1 VGESM
6 TGGNL
11 EPRAFRALSSPWRV
25 GAGLLLLLALGLGC
39 SSSNLA
45 CDEGTCVAP
54 DGGLDGTLPDGPV
67 VPEASTDAKPDAD
80 PIPTDCTTPT
90 DPVKNPDKCLVDSF
104 GVFVSPT
111 GDDTKDGSK
120 ANPFKTIGKALG
132 TSRSRIVVCEGE
144 YAGSLDVGR
153 AVEIYGGVA
162 CDFAKAGAKAK
173 IVASKPA
180 YGLKV
185 SKVTGAVI
193 LADLDVVGMNAAAPS
208 ESSVGVFA
216 SESAN
221 VKVLRSRVEAGDGA
235 DAPAKKDGA
244 FAMAAQAP
252 KGGDAVAN
260 TGGASASSG
269 VCAGGGT
276 SIGGKGGDLGNLGE
290 DGSPRPPD
298 GAKGPVGDCTSTGSG
313 FPGTIGTSGTDRTGA
328 ATLGTITPDGIS
340 GSKGQDGAPG
350 AIGGSGGGGF
360 GFSGAGGAGGAG
372 GCGGQGGFG
381 GAAGGSSVALL
392 VFASE
397 VSLEG
402 TELVAKNAK
411 PGGAGG
417 SGQAGQ
423 MGGFRGNGSG
433 NACNGGGGAAGGTGG
448 NAGGGAGGI
457 AAGIVWSTGKEPKRD
472 GATKITRPTSTAPA
486 GGEGGGGAATKGIDG
501 VHADVFE
508 VK

>member
-1 VGESM
+1 MKRLIWVLPILATDVLAVGC
-6 TGGNL
+6 
-11 EPRAFRALSSPWRV
+11 PAFP
-25 GAGLLLLLALGLGC
+25 G
-39 SSSNLA
+39 A
-45 CDEGTCVAP
+45 CDYGGCL
-54 DGGLDGTLPDGPV
+54 DGGVEGSVLPDGTV
-67 VPEASTDAKPDAD
+67 NPESSTDARPDAD

-90 DPVKNPDKCLVDSF
+90 DPAKNPEKCLVDSF

-132 TSRSRIVVCEGE
+132 TTRSRIVVCEGE

-180 YGLKV
+180 YGVKV
-185 SKVTGAVI
+185 SKVAGAVI

-208 ESSVGVFA
+208 ESSVGIFA
-216 SESAN
+216 SESAD

-252 KGGDAVAN
+252 KGGDAAGN
-260 TGGASASSG
+260 AGGASATSG
-269 VCAGGGT
+269 VCPGGGT
-276 SIGGKGGDLGNLGE
+276 SIGGKGGDIGFQGD
-290 DGSPRPPD
+290 DGAPRPPG
-298 GAKGPVGDCTSTGSG
+298 GAKGDGINDCGAGATGKNGTVGT
-313 FPGTIGTSGTDRTGA
+313 PGMDRTGA
-328 ATLGTITPDGIS
+328 ASVASLAPTGLI

-350 AIGGSGGGGF
+350 TIGGGG
-360 GFSGAGGAGGAG
+360 GGGYGTAGAGGAGGAG

-397 VSLEG
+397 VSVEG
-402 TELVAKNAK
+402 TELIAKNAK
-411 PGGAGG
+411 PGGGGG
-417 SGQAGQ
+417 SGQTGQ
-423 MGGFRGNGSG
+423 MGGIGGNRSG
-433 NACNGGGGAAGGTGG
+433 AACNGGNAAAGGTGG

-472 GATKITRPTSTAPA
+472 GTTKITRPTAAAPL
-486 GGEGGGGAATKGIDG
+486 GGEGGGGGATKGIDG

>member
-1 VGESM
+1 M
-6 TGGNL
+6 KDGNL
-11 EPRAFRALSSPWRV
+11 VPRAFRALSSPWRV

-39 SSSNLA
+39 SSSSVV
-45 CDEGTCVAP
+45 CDEGSCVAP

-90 DPVKNPDKCLVDSF
+90 DPVKNPEKCLVDSF

-132 TSRSRIVVCEGE
+132 TTRSRIVVCEGE
-144 YAGSLDVGR
+144 YAGSLDVAR

-208 ESSVGVFA
+208 ESSVGIFA
-216 SESAN
+216 SESAD

-244 FAMAAQAP
+244 FALAAQAP
-252 KGGDAVAN
+252 KGGDAVGN
-260 TGGASASSG
+260 TGGASATSG
-269 VCAGGGT
+269 VCPGGGT
-276 SIGGKGGDLGNLGE
+276 SIGGKGGDIGFQGDDGN
-290 DGSPRPPD
+290 PRPP
-298 GAKGPVGDCTSTGSG
+298 GGGKGDAIGDCGAGATGKNG
-313 FPGTIGTSGTDRTGA
+313 
-328 ATLGTITPDGIS
+328 TLGTPGMDRAGAAVVASLAPAGLTGLT
-340 GSKGQDGAPG
+340 GQDGAS
-350 AIGGSGGGGF
+350 GSIGGGG
-360 GFSGAGGAGGAG
+360 GGGYGTMGAGGAGGAG

-411 PGGAGG
+411 SGGSGG

-423 MGGFRGNGSG
+423 MGGFSGNRSG
-433 NACNGGGGAAGGTGG
+433 NACNGGGGAQGGSGG

-472 GATKITRPTSTAPA
+472 GATKITRPTSSAPA

>member
-1 VGESM
+1 M
-6 TGGNL
+6 IRNL
-11 EPRAFRALSSPWRV
+11 SFGMVVL
-25 GAGLLLLLALGLGC
+25 GLGLLALPGC
-39 SSSNLA
+39 PSFFLV
-45 CDEGTCVAP
+45 CEEGPCGT
-54 DGGLDGTLPDGPV
+54 DGGLDGTLPDGDVRDTNLPDV
-67 VPEASTDAKPDAD
+67 KPDAD

-90 DPVKNPDKCLVDSF
+90 DPTKNAEKCLVDSF

-144 YAGSLDVGR
+144 YTGSLDVAR

-173 IVASKPA
+173 VVATKAA
-180 YGLKV
+180 YGIKV
-185 SKVTGAVI
+185 SKVTAAVV

-208 ESSVGVFA
+208 ESSIGIFA
-216 SESAN
+216 SESAD
-221 VKVLRSRVEAGDGA
+221 VKLLRARVEAGDGA

-244 FAMAAQAP
+244 FTMAAQAP
-252 KGGDAVAN
+252 KGGDAAGN
-260 TGGASASSG
+260 TGGAVATSG
-269 VCAGGGT
+269 LCPGGGT
-276 SIGGKGGDLGNLGE
+276 SLGGKGGDIGFPG
-290 DGSPRPPD
+290 DDAIPRPPG
-298 GAKGPVGDCTSTGSG
+298 GAKVPIDCSNSLAN
-313 FPGTIGTSGTDRTGA
+313 GTLGTPGTDRAGA
-328 ATLGTITPDGIS
+328 TILATIAPIGLT

-350 AIGGSGGGGF
+350 TIGGGG
-360 GFSGAGGAGGAG
+360 GGGYGTMGAGGAGGAG

-381 GAAGGSSVALL
+381 GAAGGSSVAVL

-397 VSLEG
+397 LTIET

-411 PGGAGG
+411 PGGGGG
-417 SGQAGQ
+417 SGQPGQ
-423 MGGFRGNGSG
+423 MGGARGTGS
-433 NACNGGGGAAGGTGG
+433 NMACNGGNGAAGGPGG

-457 AAGIVWSTGKEPKRD
+457 AAGIVWSIGKEPKRD
-472 GATKITRPTSTAPA
+472 AATKITRPTAAAPT

-501 VHADVFE
+501 VHADTFE

>member
-1 VGESM
+1 MIRNVSFCM
-6 TGGNL
+6 VV
-11 EPRAFRALSSPWRV
+11 LSF
-25 GAGLLLLLALGLGC
+25 GLLALPGC
-39 SSSNLA
+39 PGFFVG
-45 CDEGTCVAP
+45 CDEGPCGS
-54 DGGLDGTLPDGPV
+54 DGGLDGTLPDGEVRDTNTPDV
-67 VPEASTDAKPDAD
+67 KPDAD

-90 DPVKNPDKCLVDSF
+90 DPTKNPEKCLVDSF

-120 ANPFKTIGKALG
+120 ANPFKTIGKALS

-180 YGLKV
+180 YGIKI
-185 SKVTGAVI
+185 SKVAAAVI
-193 LADLDVVGMNAAAPS
+193 LADLDIVGMNAAAPS

-216 SESAN
+216 SESAD

-260 TGGASASSG
+260 TGGASATSG
-269 VCAGGGT
+269 VCPGGGT
-276 SIGGKGGDLGNLGE
+276 SVGGKGGDLGAQGD
-290 DGSPRPPD
+290 DGNPRPPG
-298 GAKGPVGDCTSTGSG
+298 GAKGAVALCNAGGGGNDGNA
-313 FPGTIGTSGTDRTGA
+313 GTSGMDRAGA
-328 ATLGTITPDGIS
+328 VSMVSIAPTGIS
-340 GSKGQDGAPG
+340 GSKGQDGA
-350 AIGGSGGGGF
+350 AGSIGGGG
-360 GFSGAGGAGGAG
+360 GGGYGTGGAGGAGGAG
-372 GCGGQGGFG
+372 GCGGQGGIG

-402 TELVAKNAK
+402 TELLAKNAK

-423 MGGFRGNGSG
+423 AGGFGGNKSGGACGGGNG
-433 NACNGGGGAAGGTGG
+433 AVGGSGG

-472 GATKITRPTSTAPA
+472 GATKITRPTAAAPT

-501 VHADVFE
+501 IHADVLE

>member
-1 VGESM
+1 MKRLAFGVVMVAAVLAGCPQFPGENCDN
-6 TGGNL
+6 GGC
-11 EPRAFRALSSPWRV
+11 EKA
-25 GAGLLLLLALGLGC
+25 
-39 SSSNLA
+39 
-45 CDEGTCVAP
+45 

-90 DPVKNPDKCLVDSF
+90 DPVKNPEKCLVDSF

-180 YGLKV
+180 YGIKI

-193 LADLDVVGMNAAAPS
+193 LADLDIVGMNAAAPS

-216 SESAN
+216 SESAD

-269 VCAGGGT
+269 VCPGAGT
-276 SIGGKGGDLGNLGE
+276 SVGGKGGDIGFQGD
-290 DGSPRPPD
+290 DGAPRPPG
-298 GAKGPVGDCTSTGSG
+298 GAKGDGINDCGAGATGKNG
-313 FPGTIGTSGTDRTGA
+313 
-328 ATLGTITPDGIS
+328 TLGTPGMDRAGAAAQVSLSPTGLT
-340 GSKGQDGAPG
+340 GLTGQDGAS
-350 AIGGSGGGGF
+350 GSIGGGG
-360 GFSGAGGAGGAG
+360 GGGYGTMGAGGAGGAG

-411 PGGAGG
+411 PGGSGG

-423 MGGFRGNGSG
+423 TGGARGTGS
-433 NACNGGGGAAGGTGG
+433 NMACNGGNGAAGGSGG

-457 AAGIVWSTGKEPKRD
+457 AAGIVWSTGREPKRD
-472 GATKITRPTSTAPA
+472 GATKITRPTSTAPT

>member
-1 VGESM
+1 MNV
-6 TGGNL
+6 GNL
-11 EPRAFRALSSPWRV
+11 VFRMHRALSSPWRV
-25 GAGLLLLLALGLGC
+25 GAPSLLLVGLFVAC
-39 SSSNLA
+39 SSSPNECDYGA
-45 CDEGTCVAP
+45 CDGGTL
-54 DGGLDGTLPDGPV
+54 DGKVPFDGTLPETGIP
-67 VPEASTDAKPDAD
+67 DARPDAD

-90 DPVKNPDKCLVDSF
+90 DPVKNPEKCLVDSF

-132 TSRSRIVVCEGE
+132 TTRSRIVICEGE
-144 YAGSLDVGR
+144 YAGSLDIARG
-153 AVEIYGGVA
+153 VEIFGGVA

-180 YGLKV
+180 YGVKV
-185 SKVTGAVI
+185 SKVAGAVI

-208 ESSVGVFA
+208 ESSVGIFA
-216 SESAN
+216 SESAD
-221 VKVLRSRVEAGDGA
+221 VKVLRSLVEAGDGA
-235 DAPAKKDGA
+235 DAPAKKDGG

-252 KGGDAVAN
+252 KGGDAVGN
-260 TGGASASSG
+260 TGGAAGSSG

-276 SIGGKGGDLGNLGE
+276 SIGGKGGDLGFPG
-290 DGSPRPPD
+290 DDASPRPP
-298 GAKGPVGDCTSTGSG
+298 GGVKVPVDCSNALAN
-313 FPGTIGTSGTDRTGA
+313 GTIGTSGADRAGAVAIASLAPTGL
-328 ATLGTITPDGIS
+328 T

-350 AIGGSGGGGF
+350 SIGGGGGGGF
-360 GFSGAGGAGGAG
+360 GITGAGGAGGAG

-397 VSLEG
+397 VSVEA

-411 PGGAGG
+411 PGGGGG

-423 MGGFRGNGSG
+423 MGGFKGNSSA
-433 NACNGGGGAAGGTGG
+433 NACQGGAGAAGGSGG

-457 AAGIVWSTGKEPKRD
+457 SAGIVWSTGKEPKRD
-472 GATKITRPTSTAPA
+472 GTTTVTRPTSTAPA

>member
-1 VGESM
+1 MKRLCVLCVFGVAAM
-6 TGGNL
+6 AGC
-11 EPRAFRALSSPWRV
+11 
-25 GAGLLLLLALGLGC
+25 GLLP
-39 SSSNLA
+39 SEF
-45 CDEGTCVAP
+45 CDYVTCVAP
-54 DGGLDGTLPDGPV
+54 DGGVDGTLPDGEVRDTNTPDV
-67 VPEASTDAKPDAD
+67 KPDAD

-90 DPVKNPDKCLVDSF
+90 DPVKTPEKCLVDSF

-208 ESSVGVFA
+208 ESSVGIFA
-216 SESAN
+216 SESAD

-252 KGGDAVAN
+252 KGGDAAGN
-260 TGGASASSG
+260 TGGASATSG
-269 VCAGGGT
+269 VCPGGGT
-276 SIGGKGGDLGNLGE
+276 TIGGKGGDLGFQGD
-290 DGSPRPPD
+290 DGNPRPP
-298 GAKGPVGDCTSTGSG
+298 GGSKGDANGDCAFGLGKIGSVG
-313 FPGTIGTSGTDRTGA
+313 TPGADRAGA
-328 ATLGTITPDGIS
+328 ASVASLAPGGLS
-340 GSKGQDGAPG
+340 GSTGQDGAPG
-350 AIGGSGGGGF
+350 TIGGGGGGGF
-360 GFSGAGGAGGAG
+360 GFAGAGGAGGAG

-392 VFASE
+392 VFAAE

-402 TELVAKNAK
+402 TELVAKIAK

-417 SGQAGQ
+417 AGQAGQ
-423 MGGFRGNGSG
+423 AGGFSGNKTGGACGGGNG
-433 NACNGGGGAAGGTGG
+433 AQGGSGG

-472 GATKITRPTSTAPA
+472 GTTKITRPTAAAPT

-501 VHADVFE
+501 IHADVFE